1 MKKDR
6 RQGARAGGSLM
17 AASIIGGVLLGIIA
31 GEASLGFLTG
41 AVLGI
46 AVLGLLWLWDRSR

>member
-1 MKKDR
+1 
-6 RQGARAGGSLM
+6 M